1 MKILVCDK
9 LDKRVVKD
17 LSGLGSVVD
26 ISNKEKKSLIDK
38 EIVDASIVV
47 IRSSTVISKDLIESA
62 KKLKIIARAGVG
74 VDNIDI
80 DAATNSNIYVVNSPL
95 SNAVSAAELTVGLIL
110 AVARNIVS
118 ANLSMKKSEWK
129 RSDFMG
135 LELFEKDLG
144 LIGFGRVGK
153 LVAER
158 MNAFGVHVGIYD
170 PYIRSIEGSYT
181 RYESLDDLL
190 RSSDIV
196 SLHLT
201 KTPETIDL
209 ISKEKL
215 DLLKKDAIFVNTS
228 RGGIVNE
235 EALLKKMEKKEIYG
249 FGLDVYSTEP
259 PEYSNNL
266 LNTKGT
272 ILPHL
277 GASTVEAQLRAG
289 REVVENIKGI
299 LNGEKEIALNST
311 NIN

>member
-9 LDKRVVKD
+9 LDKRVIKE
-17 LSGLGSVVD
+17 LSDLGSVVD

-74 VDNIDI
+74 IDNIDI

-95 SNAVSAAELTVGLIL
+95 SNAISAAELTVGLIL

-158 MNAFGVHVGIYD
+158 MNAFGVNVGIYD
-170 PYIRSIEGSYT
+170 PYISSIEGSFT
-181 RYESLDDLL
+181 RYKSLDDLL

-299 LNGEKEIALNST
+299 LNGEKEIALNSN

>member
-9 LDKRVVKD
+9 LDKRVIKE
-17 LSGLGSVVD
+17 LSDLGSVVD

-74 VDNIDI
+74 IDNIDI

-95 SNAVSAAELTVGLIL
+95 SNAISAAELTVGLIL
-110 AVARNIVS
+110 AVARNIVP

-158 MNAFGVHVGIYD
+158 MNAFGVNVGIYD
-170 PYIRSIEGSYT
+170 PYISSIEGSFT
-181 RYESLDDLL
+181 RYKSLDDLL

-299 LNGEKEIALNST
+299 LNGEKEIALNSN

>member
-9 LDKRVVKD
+9 LDKRVIKE
-17 LSGLGSVVD
+17 LSDLGSVVD

-74 VDNIDI
+74 IDNIDI

-95 SNAVSAAELTVGLIL
+95 SNAISAAELTVGLIL

-158 MNAFGVHVGIYD
+158 MNAFGVNVGIYD
-170 PYIRSIEGSYT
+170 PYISSIEGSFT
-181 RYESLDDLL
+181 RYKSLDDLL

>member
-235 EALLKKMEKKEIYG
+235 EALLNKMEKKEIYG

-259 PEYSNNL
+259 PEYTNNL
-266 LNTKGT
+266 LNTTGT

-289 REVVENIKGI
+289 REIVENIKRI

>member
-47 IRSSTVISKDLIESA
+47 IRSSTVISKDLIERA

>member
-9 LDKRVVKD
+9 LDKRVIKE
-17 LSGLGSVVD
+17 LSDLGSVVD

-38 EIVDASIVV
+38 EIVDASIVI

-74 VDNIDI
+74 IDNIDI

-95 SNAVSAAELTVGLIL
+95 SNAISAAELTVGLIL
-110 AVARNIVS
+110 AVARNIVP

-158 MNAFGVHVGIYD
+158 MNAFGVNVGIYD
-170 PYIRSIEGSYT
+170 PYISSIEGSFT
-181 RYESLDDLL
+181 RYKSLDDLL

-299 LNGEKEIALNST
+299 LNGEKEIALNSN

>member
-9 LDKRVVKD
+9 LDKRVIKE
-17 LSGLGSVVD
+17 LSDLGSVVD

-95 SNAVSAAELTVGLIL
+95 SNAISAAELTVGLIL

-158 MNAFGVHVGIYD
+158 MNAFGVNVGIYD
-170 PYIRSIEGSYT
+170 PYISSIEGSFT
-181 RYESLDDLL
+181 RYKSLDDLL

>member
-9 LDKRVVKD
+9 LDKTVIKD
-17 LSGLGSVVD
+17 LSGVGSVVD

-47 IRSSTVISKDLIESA
+47 IRSSTLISKDLIESA

-110 AVARNIVS
+110 AVARNIVP

-129 RSDFMG
+129 KSDFMG
-135 LELFEKDLG
+135 LELFERDLG

-158 MNAFGVHVGIYD
+158 MDAFGVHIGIYD
-170 PYIRSIEGSYT
+170 PYISSIEGSFT
-181 RYESLDDLL
+181 LYESLDDLL

-201 KTPETIDL
+201 KTPETINL

-235 EALLKKMEKKEIYG
+235 EALLNKMEKKEIYG

-289 REVVENIKGI
+289 REIVENIKRI

>member
-9 LDKRVVKD
+9 LDKRVIKE
-17 LSGLGSVVD
+17 LSDLGSVVD
-26 ISNKEKKSLIDK
+26 ISNKDKKSLIDK

-95 SNAVSAAELTVGLIL
+95 SNAISAAELTVGLIL

-158 MNAFGVHVGIYD
+158 MNAFGVNVGIYD
-170 PYIRSIEGSYT
+170 PYISSIEGSFT
-181 RYESLDDLL
+181 RYKSLDDLL

>member
-1 MKILVCDK
+1 LVCDK
-9 LDKRVVKD
+9 LDKRVIKE
-17 LSGLGSVVD
+17 LSDLGSVVD

-95 SNAVSAAELTVGLIL
+95 SNAISAAELTVGLIL
-110 AVARNIVS
+110 AVARNIVP

-158 MNAFGVHVGIYD
+158 MNAFGVNVGIYD
-170 PYIRSIEGSYT
+170 PYISSIEGSFT
-181 RYESLDDLL
+181 RYKSLDDLL

-272 ILPHL
+272 TLPHL

>member
-9 LDKRVVKD
+9 LDKRVIKE
-17 LSGLGSVVD
+17 LSDLGSVVD

-95 SNAVSAAELTVGLIL
+95 SNAISAAELTVGLIL
-110 AVARNIVS
+110 AVARNIVP

-158 MNAFGVHVGIYD
+158 MNAFGVNVGIYD
-170 PYIRSIEGSYT
+170 PYISSIEGSFT
-181 RYESLDDLL
+181 RYKSLDDLL

-272 ILPHL
+272 TLPHL

>member
-9 LDKRVVKD
+9 LDKTVIKD
-17 LSGLGSVVD
+17 LSGVGSVVD

-47 IRSSTVISKDLIESA
+47 IRSSTLISKDLIESA

-80 DAATNSNIYVVNSPL
+80 DAATNSNIYVINSPL

-110 AVARNIVS
+110 AVARNIVP

-129 RSDFMG
+129 KSDFMG
-135 LELFEKDLG
+135 LELFERDLG

-158 MNAFGVHVGIYD
+158 MDAFGVHIGIYD
-170 PYIRSIEGSYT
+170 PYISSIEGSFT
-181 RYESLDDLL
+181 LYESLDDLL

-235 EALLKKMEKKEIYG
+235 EALLNKMEKKEIYG
-249 FGLDVYSTEP
+249 FGLDVYSIEP
-259 PEYSNNL
+259 PEYTNNL
-266 LNTKGT
+266 LNTTGT

-277 GASTVEAQLRAG
+277 GASTVEAQVRAG
-289 REVVENIKGI
+289 REVVENIKRI
-299 LNGEKEIALNST
+299 LNGEKEIALNSE

>member
-1 MKILVCDK
+1 MKILICDK
-9 LDKRVVKD
+9 LDKKVINN
-17 LSGLGSVVD
+17 LSGVGSVVD
-26 ISNKEKKSLIDK
+26 ISSQEKKSLIEE
-38 EIVDASIVV
+38 EIVDASIVI
-47 IRSSTVISKDLIESA
+47 IRSSTIITKDLIESS

-80 DAATNSNIYVVNSPL
+80 QAATNRNIYVVNAPL
-95 SNAVSAAELTVGLIL
+95 SNVVSAAELTVGLIL
-110 AVARNIVS
+110 AVARNIVP
-118 ANLSMKKSEWK
+118 ANLSMKNSEWK

-135 LELFEKDLG
+135 IELFEKNLG

-158 MNAFGVHVGIYD
+158 MSAFGVHIGIYD
-170 PYIRSIEGSYT
+170 PYINSIEESFTQYK
-181 RYESLDDLL
+181 SLDDLL

-209 ISKEKL
+209 VSKEKL
-215 DLLKKDAIFVNTS
+215 DLLKKEAIFVNTS

-259 PEYSNNL
+259 PEYTNNL
-266 LNTKGT
+266 LNTTGT

-277 GASTVEAQLRAG
+277 GASTVEAQVRAG
-289 REVVENIKGI
+289 REVVENIKRI
-299 LNGEKEIALNST
+299 LNGEKEIALNSE

>member
-9 LDKRVVKD
+9 LDKRVIKE
-17 LSGLGSVVD
+17 LSDLGSVVD
-26 ISNKEKKSLIDK
+26 ISNKDKKSLIDK

-74 VDNIDI
+74 IDNIDI

-95 SNAVSAAELTVGLIL
+95 SNAISAAELTVGLIL

-158 MNAFGVHVGIYD
+158 MNAFGVNVGIYD
-170 PYIRSIEGSYT
+170 PYISSIEGSFT
-181 RYESLDDLL
+181 RYKSLDDLL